1 MPQNGTPDATRHVL
15 VYDGGCRV
23 CSQIAGR
30 LAAWDRGRRL
40 ELLSSQDPA
49 VRVRFPTI
57 PAGAFSESIQ
67 LIGPDGTRWQGAAA
81 MERVID
87 LMPRGR
93 WLTWLFDLPLARP
106 LAERFYRWFARN
118 RHRLGCGDHCTFNP

>member
-1 MPQNGTPDATRHVL
+1 M
-15 VYDGGCRV
+15 
-23 CSQIAGR
+23 
-30 LAAWDRGRRL
+30 
-40 ELLSSQDPA
+40 
-49 VRVRFPTI
+49 RVRFPTI

-93 WLTWLFDLPLARP
+93 WLTWLFGLPLARP